1 MKLKEESEMTEYLS
15 SQNYIYSMDKSH
27 KPAITVKSGAQ
38 VEIETFDCFQNQIQS
53 EETTFNAI
61 DWNQINPTTGPI
73 FIEEA
78 QPGDI
83 LKVKINSIELGEQG
97 VMVVA
102 PNLGVMGH
110 RIHDFTAKIIPIK
123 DNKAIFNEKLALPLN
138 PMIGVIGV
146 APEGEAV
153 NNGTPGAHGG
163 NMDTKLITTGA
174 TVYFPVFQEGALFSL
189 GDLHAA
195 MGDGEV
201 SVSGIEIPAKVKVT
215 LEVIKGHSLNYPLL
229 ENADGIATL
238 VSKELLDEAANQS
251 VEEMIDLLLPQTE
264 LSLEE
269 MTMLMS
275 AAGQSQISQIVDPL
289 KTARFFVP
297 RFILD
302 AYNIELFSKR
312 VG

>member
-1 MKLKEESEMTEYLS
+1 MTAQLS
-15 SQNYIYSMDKSH
+15 TQAFVYAMDKNN
-27 KPAITVKSGAQ
+27 KPALTVKSGTQ

-53 EETTFNAI
+53 EQTTFNAI
-61 DWNQINPTTGPI
+61 DWNQINPATGPVYV
-73 FIEEA
+73 EEA

-83 LKVKINSIELGEQG
+83 LKVTIDDIKLGNQG
-97 VMVVA
+97 VMVVG
-102 PNLGVMGH
+102 PELGVMGH
-110 RIHDFTAKIIPIK
+110 RLEKFEVKIIPVEN
-123 DNKAIFNEKLALPLN
+123 DKAIFNEKIALPLN

-174 TVYFPVFQEGALFSL
+174 TLYFPVFHPGALFAL

-215 LEVIKGHSLNYPLL
+215 LEVIKGHTIHHPIL
-229 ENADGIATL
+229 ENDEGVATL
-238 VSKELLDEAANQS
+238 VSKELLDEAANVA
-251 VEEMIDLLLPQTE
+251 VEEMIDMLQPQTD
-264 LSLEE
+264 LSLGEF
-269 MTMLMS
+269 TMLMS
-275 AAGQSQISQIVDPL
+275 AAGQAQISQIVDPL

-297 RFILD
+297 RSILE
-302 AYNIELFSKR
+302 AYNIQLFKKE
-312 VG
+312 VV